1 MHVKHALNGLAVL
14 AITLGGLCPAGAGAS
29 PQRITHTVTA
39 DDHPRQTAGARQV
52 LDLVTQRVKPSFA
65 PQGHGH
71 VRVERQAFSVGRVSA
86 RSDESIPGKLPEQG
100 IPGEIYRVEN
110 LLPDG
115 SIQTWEFTWV
125 EPSSGHGGG
134 WDVTG
139 YTYKKGND
147 PVNQQ

>member
-1 MHVKHALNGLAVL
+1 MKHALNGLAVL
-14 AITLGGLCPAGAGAS
+14 AIALGGLFPAAAS
-29 PQRITHTVTA
+29 APSQRITHTVTSDA
-39 DDHPRQTAGARQV
+39 YPMQTAGARQV
-52 LDLVTQRVKPSFA
+52 LDWVTQRVKPSFA
-65 PQGHGH
+65 PQGYGN
-71 VRVERQAFSVGRVSA
+71 VQVERQAVSVGRASA

-100 IPGEIYRVEN
+100 VPGEIYRVEN

-115 SIQTWEFTWV
+115 SLQTWEFTWV

>member
-1 MHVKHALNGLAVL
+1 
-14 AITLGGLCPAGAGAS
+14 
-29 PQRITHTVTA
+29 VTTDA
-39 DDHPRQTAGARQV
+39 YPMQTASARQV
-52 LDLVTQRVKPSFA
+52 LDWVAQRVKPSFA
-65 PQGHGH
+65 PQGYGN
-71 VRVERQAFSVGRVSA
+71 VQVERRAFSVGRASA
-86 RSDESIPGKLPEQG
+86 RADESIPGKLPEQG

-139 YTYKKGND
+139 YSYKKGND

>member
-1 MHVKHALNGLAVL
+1 MKHALTGCAVL
-14 AITLGGLCPAGAGAS
+14 AIALGGLVAPDARAS
-29 PQRITHTVTA
+29 SQRITHTVTSDA
-39 DDHPRQTAGARQV
+39 LAMHTQGARQV
-52 LDLVTQRVKPSFA
+52 LDWVAQRVKPTFA
-65 PQGHGH
+65 PQGYGN
-71 VRVERQAFSVGRVSA
+71 VQVERRAFSVGRASA
-86 RSDESIPGKLPEQG
+86 RSDGSIPGKLPEQG
-100 IPGEIYRVEN
+100 IPGEICRVEN

-115 SIQTWEFTWV
+115 SLQTWEFTWV

>member
-1 MHVKHALNGLAVL
+1 MKYALNGFAVL
-14 AITLGGLCPAGAGAS
+14 AIALGGLFPAAAS
-29 PQRITHTVTA
+29 ASSPRITHTVTTDA
-39 DDHPRQTAGARQV
+39 YPMKTAGAREV
-52 LDLVTQRVKPSFA
+52 LDWVTQRVKPTFA
-65 PQGHGH
+65 PQGYGS
-71 VRVERQAFSVGRVSA
+71 VQVERRAFSVGGASA
-86 RSDESIPGKLPEQG
+86 RSDGSIPGKLPEQG

-139 YTYKKGND
+139 YSYKKGND